1 MEKELVEY
9 IAQNLVN
16 DPAQVRVDSR
26 KSGASTILE
35 LRVAPEDMG
44 RVIGKQGHVANAIR
58 SLLYVVS
65 TRKNTP
71 IILDID

>member
-16 DPAQVRVDSR
+16 DPSQVRVRSR
-26 KSGASTILE
+26 KTGSATILE
-35 LRVAPEDMG
+35 LRVAPNDMG

-58 SLLYVVS
+58 SLLRVPA
-65 TRKNTP
+65 TRKNTH
-71 IILDID
+71 IILEID

>member
-16 DPAQVRVDSR
+16 DPSQVQVHSR

-35 LRVAPEDMG
+35 LQVAPEDMG

-65 TRKNTP
+65 TQKNMS
-71 IILDID
+71 IVLDID

>member
-16 DPAQVRVDSR
+16 DTAQVRVRSR
-26 KSGASTILE
+26 KTGSSIILE

-44 RVIGKQGHVANAIR
+44 RVIGKQGRVANAIR
-58 SLLYVVS
+58 SLLNVVAS
-65 TRKNTP
+65 RQNTR
-71 IILDID
+71 IVLDID